1 MRDSTGGLNVR
12 SAWGRGGGDARTEQ
26 LRSQYTAGKRV
37 RWCEIQTKWRSSVV
51 GEQSPN
57 CIPIVGSA
65 KSLVPSDKRFNHT
78 KVWCTFI
85 FIDLQ
90 ATGDC
95 KQRIYI
101 LYVGRQINPLS

>member
-1 MRDSTGGLNVR
+1 MG
-12 SAWGRGGGDARTEQ
+12 AWGEGDARTEQ

-37 RWCEIQTKWRSSVV
+37 HWCEIQTKWRSSVV
-51 GEQSPN
+51 GEQSPD

-65 KSLVPSDKRFNHT
+65 RSLVPRDKRFNHT

-95 KQRIYI
+95 KQRIYRVRAV
-101 LYVGRQINPLS
+101 LTPVF